1 MTLDVMERPSPTLTR
16 LLPRSSVATANVE
29 LARRTLAELA
39 EPAQGL
45 DLAGSRVLS
54 RLRGLVARDSDPRR

>member
-1 MTLDVMERPSPTLTR
+1 MTLDVMERPAPTLIR

-39 EPAQGL
+39 EPARG
-45 DLAGSRVLS
+45 LAGSRVLAKI
-54 RLRGLVARDSDPRR
+54 RGIVDKDEVARR